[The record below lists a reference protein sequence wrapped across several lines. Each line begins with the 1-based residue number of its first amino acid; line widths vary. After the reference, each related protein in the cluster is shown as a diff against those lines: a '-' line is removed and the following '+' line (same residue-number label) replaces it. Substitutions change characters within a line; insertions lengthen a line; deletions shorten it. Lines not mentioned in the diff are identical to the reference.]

1 MQRILR
7 AKLKKKKMK
16 ISEKIKA
23 KKEKKSETIT
33 QQNIEES
40 REKIISKGKKFKY
53 PFQYAKHR
61 LMINAVLIGV
71 VAVGTFAL
79 VGWYQL
85 YKAQNTGEVMY
96 RFTRSMGLSVASVD
110 GVKVRFSDYLM
121 LYRSSIASVERQQGA
136 FDDSDASK
144 QQKEY
149 YKRQALNAAEDYS
162 FAMAKLDEAGKSV
175 TEEEIDEIIEEHK
188 TIDGEKRSDEAFE
201 GIIRDNFGLS
211 VKEYR
216 RWIMLSLAKKKASME
231 FDQDAKKLRDEIATS
246 LKVVNNFGDLM
257 KNYEGNDQ
265 VGFEVVEDVD
275 YANLDSGRAAAAAKL
290 QNVGDMTDFFVSKN
304 GDGYYLVK
312 LLNKTDTKV
321 SYASIWVRFK
331 WVDDQMAKLREGGK
345 VVERIDL
352 ATQDTNEEETTDSEN
367 TEEK

>member
-96 RFTRSMGLSVASVD
+96 RFTRSMGLSMASVD

-211 VKEYR
+211 IKEYR
-216 RWIMLSLAKKKASME
+216 RWIKLSLAKKKASIE
-231 FDQDAKKLRDEIATS
+231 FDSEAKKVRDEIATS
-246 LKVVNNFGDLM
+246 VKVVSDFAEIM
-257 KNYEGNDQ
+257 KSYEGNDR
-265 VGFEVVEDVD
+265 VSYEKIEDVD
-275 YANLDSGRAAAAAKL
+275 FTNLDSGRATAAAKL
-290 QNVGDMTDFFVSKN
+290 QNVGEMTEFFVSKN
-304 GDGYYLVK
+304 GDGYYIVK
-312 LLNKTDTKV
+312 LIGKSDTKV
-321 SYASIWVRFK
+321 SYESIWVRFK
-331 WVDDQMAKLREGGK
+331 WLDDEMEKMRKDGK
-345 VVERIDL
+345 VVEKIDL
-352 ATQDTNEEETTDSEN
+352 ASPDEEEK
-367 TEEK
+367 TEDTKE

>member
-1 MQRILR
+1 
-7 AKLKKKKMK
+7 
-16 ISEKIKA
+16 
-23 KKEKKSETIT
+23 
-33 QQNIEES
+33 
-40 REKIISKGKKFKY
+40 
-53 PFQYAKHR
+53 
-61 LMINAVLIGV
+61 MI
-71 VAVGTFAL
+71 
-79 VGWYQL
+79 
-85 YKAQNTGEVMY
+85 
-96 RFTRSMGLSVASVD
+96 
-110 GVKVRFSDYLM
+110 
-121 LYRSSIASVERQQGA
+121 
-136 FDDSDASK
+136 K